1 MNKIEF
7 SSLIENLEVKLSL
20 LLQKIRAIDDMDTL
34 LGLGDEFFDKP
45 EYAIRFYER
54 AIQINPGDIRPVV
67 AAGACYLL
75 AGNDLD
81 AYYMLRRA
89 REIDPNNEGVKKLAA
104 SVLSPTSRLPRNIE
118 FQEADRC

>member
-7 SSLIENLEVKLSL
+7 SSLIESLEAKLGVF
-20 LLQKIRAIDDMDTL
+20 LQEVRAIDDMEL
-34 LGLGDEFFDKP
+34 LLRLGDEFFDKP

-54 AIQINPGDIRPVV
+54 AIQVNPGDLRPVV

-89 REIDPNNEGVKKLAA
+89 REIDPNNEDTKKLAA

-118 FQEADRC
+118 SQ